1 MGIYDR
7 DYTRADRGGG
17 YRDSYGASGP
27 GGGGRGVSRMSMWTV
42 NTWLIVSNVA
52 IHILALTVFV
62 WKLPADRNSVF
73 AVVSSTGVP
82 KWFVLHEFGH
92 FSTAK
97 GFFEIV
103 QSQSGNQLVLNLQVW
118 RLLTFQFL
126 HDPSSIWHLLLNMFG
141 LWVFGPMVEQVLGR
155 RKYLA
160 FYLVCG
166 IMGGV
171 LYVLLNLLGMMG
183 INLPGVLDSDPRT
196 PLVGASAGVFGVII
210 ACAYLAPNAVVQ
222 LIFPPIPLKMK
233 YFAYGYVGFALL
245 NLLISGKNAGGDA
258 AHIGGAIAGYFFIRN
273 PHHLLDFFDVL
284 GNSKKPKGPRKPG
297 KPGRARAPSEEEID
311 RILDKVNLKGIQS
324 LTSREKKVLEKASR
338 EGRGR

>member
-17 YRDSYGASGP
+17 YRDSYGPTGP
-27 GGGGRGVSRMSMWTV
+27 GGGRGLSRMSMWTV

-52 IHILALTVFV
+52 IHILAVTV
-62 WKLPADRNSVF
+62 LAQ
-73 AVVSSTGVP
+73 TGP
-82 KWFVLHEFGH
+82 RGGRWSVLHEYGH

-126 HDPSSIWHLLLNMFG
+126 HDPNSILHLFFNMFG
-141 LWVFGPMVEQVLGR
+141 LWIFGSMVEQVLGR

-171 LYVLLNLLGMMG
+171 LYVFLNLLGMMG
-183 INLPGVLDSDPRT
+183 INLPGVLQGDPRT
-196 PLVGASAGVFGVII
+196 PLVGASAGVFGVIV

-222 LIFPPIPLKMK
+222 LIIPPIPLKMK
-233 YFAYGYVGFALL
+233 YFAYGYVALAL
-245 NLLISGKNAGGDA
+245 FNLLVSGRNAGGDA
-258 AHIGGAIAGYFFIRN
+258 AHVGGAIAGYFFIRN
-273 PHHLLDFFDVL
+273 PHHLLDFFDIL
-284 GNSKKPKGPRKPG
+284 GNSKKPKSPRKPG
-297 KPGRARAPSEEEID
+297 RPGKPRAPSEDEID

-324 LTSREKKVLEKASR
+324 LTAREKKALERASR

>member
-7 DYTRADRGGG
+7 DYARADRGGG
-17 YRDSYGASGP
+17 YRDSYAGSGGP
-27 GGGGRGVSRMSMWTV
+27 GGVGGGRGLSRMSMWTV
-42 NTWLIVSNVA
+42 NTWLIVSNVV
-52 IHILALTVFV
+52 IHVLALTVF
-62 WKLPADRNSVF
+62 
-73 AVVSSTGVP
+73 STPGP
-82 KWFVLHEFGH
+82 RGGRWSVLHEYGH

-103 QSQSGNQLVLNLQVW
+103 HNQSGNQLVLNLQVW

-126 HDPSSIWHLLLNMFG
+126 HDPNSILHLFFNMFG
-141 LWVFGPMVEQVLGR
+141 LWIFGSMVEQVLGR

-171 LYVLLNLLGMMG
+171 LYVFLNLLGMMG
-183 INLPGVLDSDPRT
+183 INLPGVLDSDPRS

-233 YFAYGYVGFALL
+233 YFAYGYVGLALF
-245 NLLISGKNAGGDA
+245 NLLVSGRNAGGDA

-273 PHHLLDFFDVL
+273 PHHLLDFFDIL
-284 GNSKKPKGPRKPG
+284 GNSKKPRGPRGPRGRPGKPG
-297 KPGRARAPSEEEID
+297 KPRAPSEDEID

-324 LTSREKKVLEKASR
+324 LTAKEKKVLEKASR

>member
-7 DYTRADRGGG
+7 DYARADRGGG
-17 YRDSYGASGP
+17 YRDSYGGSGGP
-27 GGGGRGVSRMSMWTV
+27 GGVGGGRGLSRMSMWTV
-42 NTWLIVSNVA
+42 NTWLIVSNVV
-52 IHILALTVFV
+52 IHVLALTVF
-62 WKLPADRNSVF
+62 
-73 AVVSSTGVP
+73 STPGP
-82 KWFVLHEFGH
+82 RGGRWSVLHEYGH

-103 QSQSGNQLVLNLQVW
+103 HNQSGNQLVLNLQVW

-126 HDPSSIWHLLLNMFG
+126 HDPNSILHLFFNMFG
-141 LWVFGPMVEQVLGR
+141 LWIFGSMVEQVLGR

-171 LYVLLNLLGMMG
+171 LYVFLNLLGMMG
-183 INLPGVLDSDPRT
+183 INLPGVLDSDPRS

-233 YFAYGYVGFALL
+233 YFAYGYVGLALF
-245 NLLISGKNAGGDA
+245 NLLVSGRNAGGDA

-273 PHHLLDFFDVL
+273 PHHLLDFFDIL
-284 GNSKKPKGPRKPG
+284 GNSKKPRGPRGPRGRPGKPG
-297 KPGRARAPSEEEID
+297 KPRAPSEDEID

-324 LTSREKKVLEKASR
+324 LTAKEKRVLEKASR

>member
-7 DYTRADRGGG
+7 DYARADRGGG
-17 YRDSYGASGP
+17 YRDSYGGSGGP
-27 GGGGRGVSRMSMWTV
+27 GGVGGGRGLSRMSMWTV
-42 NTWLIVSNVA
+42 NTWLIVSNVV
-52 IHILALTVFV
+52 IHVLALTVF
-62 WKLPADRNSVF
+62 
-73 AVVSSTGVP
+73 STPGP
-82 KWFVLHEFGH
+82 RGGRWSVLHEYGH

-103 QSQSGNQLVLNLQVW
+103 HNQSGNQLVLNLQVW

-126 HDPSSIWHLLLNMFG
+126 HDPNSILHLFFNMFG
-141 LWVFGPMVEQVLGR
+141 LWIFGSMVEQVLGR

-171 LYVLLNLLGMMG
+171 LYVFLNLLGMMG
-183 INLPGVLDSDPRT
+183 INLPGVLDSDPRS

-233 YFAYGYVGFALL
+233 YFAYGYVGLALF
-245 NLLISGKNAGGDA
+245 NLLVSGRNAGGDA

-273 PHHLLDFFDVL
+273 PHHLLDFFDIL
-284 GNSKKPKGPRKPG
+284 GNSKKPRGPRGPRGRPG

-324 LTSREKKVLEKASR
+324 LTAKEKRVLEKASR

>member
-7 DYTRADRGGG
+7 DYARADRGGG
-17 YRDSYGASGP
+17 YRDSYGGSGGP
-27 GGGGRGVSRMSMWTV
+27 GGVGGGRGLSRMSMWTV
-42 NTWLIVSNVA
+42 NTWLIVSNVV
-52 IHILALTVFV
+52 IHVLALTVF
-62 WKLPADRNSVF
+62 
-73 AVVSSTGVP
+73 STPGP
-82 KWFVLHEFGH
+82 RGGRWSVLHEYGH

-103 QSQSGNQLVLNLQVW
+103 HNQSGNQLVLNLQVW

-126 HDPSSIWHLLLNMFG
+126 HDPNSILHLFFNMFG
-141 LWVFGPMVEQVLGR
+141 LWIFGSMVEQVLGR

-171 LYVLLNLLGMMG
+171 LYVFLNLLGMMG
-183 INLPGVLDSDPRT
+183 INLPGVLDSDPRS

-233 YFAYGYVGFALL
+233 YFAYGYVGLALFD
-245 NLLISGKNAGGDA
+245 LLVSGRNAGGDA

-273 PHHLLDFFDVL
+273 PHHLLDFFDIL
-284 GNSKKPKGPRKPG
+284 GNSKKPRGPRGPRGRPG

-324 LTSREKKVLEKASR
+324 LTAKEKKVLEKASR